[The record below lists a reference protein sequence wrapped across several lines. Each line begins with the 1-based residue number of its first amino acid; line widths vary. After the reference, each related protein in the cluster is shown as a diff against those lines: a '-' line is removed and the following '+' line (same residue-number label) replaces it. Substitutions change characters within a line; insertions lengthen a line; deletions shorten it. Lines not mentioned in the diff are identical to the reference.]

1 MTTMTTK
8 ITLSNAADYVNRFL
22 NGSTTPAEEKAL
34 YAFFAHAHRLPEEL
48 EQYRMMF
55 AWYAAGMPGTPEEFA
70 AGYRS
75 HTHRMRRTEWRLWG
89 SSAAAAVALL
99 VAGGY
104 LFMHRPNALPDGYE
118 AYRGSYVM
126 VDGHRVK
133 ASPEKMMQMF
143 HRAETEINC
152 VEIQMQMEEIE
163 HHELMIET
171 ICNE

>member
-1 MTTMTTK
+1 MTTK
-8 ITLSNAADYVNRFL
+8 TKINTRNAADYVNRFL
-22 NGSTTPAEEKAL
+22 DGSTTPAEEKAL

-55 AWYAAGMPGTPEEFA
+55 AWYAAGMPDTPEEFA
-70 AGYRS
+70 TGYRS
-75 HTHRMRRTEWRLWG
+75 HTLRLRHTEWRLWG

-104 LFMHRPNALPDGYE
+104 LFTHRHSAIPDGCE

-126 VDGHRVK
+126 VDGQRIN
-133 ASPEKMMQMF
+133 ASAEEMIQLY
-143 HRAETEINC
+143 RQAETEINS

-163 HHELMIET
+163 RHELMIET
-171 ICNE
+171 LCNE